1 MAGTRKNRSA
11 KGKTQAASGT
21 DAKASVSEDSVAP
34 VGDDT
39 LAQEQ
44 SGASVVE
51 GEPDANATTDATD
64 VPKAT
69 QDVEPNPEA
78 EGESVAEAKPE
89 ANDSTEAEPA
99 AFERAPEPEKTPASD
114 TTSNVDTTPET
125 DGTLGAVTPSA
136 EPEHE
141 QKPVDDEATVVEDR
155 SRTSTAT
162 AAVPA
167 VREEKKSSGFVPM
180 VLGGVIAAGLGYGAA
195 YLGFVGGGENP
206 FETETRSTLAAQRSE
221 LDGLNALPQAV
232 TDLQAQVDGIDLS
245 ALDTG
250 LAGVQD
256 AMSEMNTRLTAIDDQ
271 IASMDSR
278 MTALEK
284 QPLAESVSPE
294 AIAAYERELEQLRGA
309 VSDQQTALEAEK
321 AALNEQLEQR
331 TAEMQSIV
339 DEARALETSAEDQA
353 RLAAA
358 RAAVSDVIARI
369 QEGQAFAEPLA
380 ALSDNDVTVPDA
392 LQATAEDGVPTMAS
406 LSGSFPDA
414 ARQALAASRS
424 SAAPEG
430 EADAATSGGLGAFFQ
445 SQLGARSVVP
455 KEGNSTDAILSRAE
469 DAVRNSNLDKA
480 LTELEALPTEAK
492 DALSDWLSQAELRRD
507 ALAQASDLAQ
517 QLNQQ

>member
-1 MAGTRKNRSA
+1 
-11 KGKTQAASGT
+11 
-21 DAKASVSEDSVAP
+21 
-34 VGDDT
+34 
-39 LAQEQ
+39 
-44 SGASVVE
+44 
-51 GEPDANATTDATD
+51 
-64 VPKAT
+64 
-69 QDVEPNPEA
+69 
-78 EGESVAEAKPE
+78 
-89 ANDSTEAEPA
+89 
-99 AFERAPEPEKTPASD
+99 
-114 TTSNVDTTPET
+114 
-125 DGTLGAVTPSA
+125 
-136 EPEHE
+136 
-141 QKPVDDEATVVEDR
+141 
-155 SRTSTAT
+155 
-162 AAVPA
+162 
-167 VREEKKSSGFVPM
+167 
-180 VLGGVIAAGLGYGAA
+180 
-195 YLGFVGGGENP
+195 
-206 FETETRSTLAAQRSE
+206 
-221 LDGLNALPQAV
+221 
-232 TDLQAQVDGIDLS
+232 
-245 ALDTG
+245 
-250 LAGVQD
+250 
-256 AMSEMNTRLTAIDDQ
+256 
-271 IASMDSR
+271 